1 MIGFSYPRADLV
13 LAPIDVVAAIP
24 LLMSPMV
31 YGLCNPQQYL
41 LLTLGKAVNN
51 FMMDILAVLHL
62 LAQSFHNQVLTS
74 HELVVLIMMP
84 V

>member
-1 MIGFSYPRADLV
+1 MRHDGTMHDLQNYRM
-13 LAPIDVVAAIP
+13 VAAIP
-24 LLMSPMV
+24 LLMNPMV

-41 LLTLGKAVNN
+41 LLTLGKAVN
-51 FMMDILAVLHL
+51 FMMDIIAVLHL

>member
-1 MIGFSYPRADLV
+1 MHDLQNYRM
-13 LAPIDVVAAIP
+13 VAAIP

-41 LLTLGKAVNN
+41 LLTLGKAVN